1 VPAQPTHDHST
12 LAGPAASFR
21 DRARYVARSL
31 ACLKPYGPLV
41 AGAYAAVFATTA
53 LAVWMPIIIRGIVDD
68 GIRGGA
74 RAAITSGCALLLGLA
89 LVQALATF
97 VTGVL
102 TETASQNVAFDVRNR
117 FHQQLQSLSFSFHDQ
132 AETGQL
138 LARSVGDVDRI
149 RFLTGR
155 AFLNLVQMGTLSVC
169 IPAAMIVVEY
179 RLGLLTLCLVPLF
192 VLSGLGLGRVLRPL
206 SVKVRNQEAELTSFL
221 EQNLRGARIV
231 KAFGREAPQIA
242 GFGERNL
249 ALLELQRQ
257 DAYWRAVYMPLMQF
271 LAGAGTLLVLI
282 VGGRLVIQGRLSLG
296 ELVAFSAYMALLAG
310 PCRRLGWLIA
320 AIAEASASA
329 ERIFEVL
336 DLRSEIT
343 DAPGAPALGRV
354 RGQIRFEHVS
364 FGYSKR
370 SKVLDDICLEIL
382 PGEKVAFLGS
392 TGSGKSSITN
402 LIPRFY
408 DPTAGTVW
416 LDGVDIRTVT
426 VKSLREHIGVVL
438 QDTVLFASTVRE
450 NIAFGKPEAS
460 DNEVR
465 AAALAAHAHEFI
477 EALPQGYATRIGEK
491 GITLSGGQR
500 QRLALARAILK
511 DPEILILDDATSSVD
526 VETEQRIQQA
536 LRGLMQT
543 RTSIIIAQRL
553 STIREAD
560 KVFVLDQG
568 RVVAVGVRTAT
579 ETPHDQ
585 LLRSSGLYADLYE
598 HQLRPTAGTAAAVPA
613 AELGRAARPGEGG

>member
-1 VPAQPTHDHST
+1 M
-12 LAGPAASFR
+12 
-21 DRARYVARSL
+21 RYVGRAL
-31 ACLKPYGPLV
+31 ACLRPYGALV
-41 AGAYAAVFATTA
+41 TGAYAAVFTTTA

-74 RAAITSGCALLLGLA
+74 RAAIISGCGLLLGLA
-89 LVQALATF
+89 VVQGLATF

-102 TETASQNVAFDVRNR
+102 TETASQNVAFDLRNR
-117 FHQQLQSLSFSFHDQ
+117 FHEKLQSLSFSFHDQ

-155 AFLNLVQMGTLSVC
+155 AFLNLVQMATLSVC
-169 IPAAMIVVEY
+169 IPVAMIVVEY
-179 RLGLLTLCLVPLF
+179 RLGLLTLGLVPFF
-192 VLSGLGLGRVLRPL
+192 VLSGLCLGRVLRPL

-231 KAFGREAPQIA
+231 KAFGREESQIA
-242 GFGERNL
+242 GFSERNL
-249 ALLELQRQ
+249 VLLDLQRQ
-257 DAYWRAVYMPLMQF
+257 DAHWRAIYMPLMQL
-271 LAGAGTLLVLI
+271 LAGAGTLLVL
-282 VGGRLVIQGRLSLG
+282 VAGGRLVIGGSLSPG
-296 ELVAFSAYMALLAG
+296 ELVAFIAYMALLAG

-343 DAPGAPALGRV
+343 DAPDAAPLGAV
-354 RGQIRFEHVS
+354 RGHLRFDHVS
-364 FGYSKR
+364 FGYTR
-370 SKVLDDICLEIL
+370 HLKVLNDISLEIL

-408 DPTAGTVW
+408 DPTAGAVL
-416 LDGVDIRTVT
+416 LDGVDIRKLT
-426 VKSLREHIGVVL
+426 VKSLRDHIGVVL

-450 NIAFGKPEAS
+450 NIAFGRPEATAA
-460 DNEVR
+460 DVV
-465 AAALAAHAHEFI
+465 AAAQAAHAHEFI
-477 EALPQGYATRIGEK
+477 TALPQGYATRIGEK

-526 VETEQRIQQA
+526 VETEQLIQQA
-536 LRGLMQT
+536 LRRLMQT

-560 KVFVLDQG
+560 KVFVLDRG
-568 RVVAVGVRTAT
+568 KVAAVGVRSAT

-585 LLRSSGLYADLYE
+585 LLRNSGLYADLYE
-598 HQLRPTAGTAAAVPA
+598 NQLRPAAETAADAAAPA
-613 AELGRAARPGEGG
+613 AGLTRAPRPGEGG

>member
-1 VPAQPTHDHST
+1 
-12 LAGPAASFR
+12 
-21 DRARYVARSL
+21 
-31 ACLKPYGPLV
+31 
-41 AGAYAAVFATTA
+41 
-53 LAVWMPIIIRGIVDD
+53 MRGIVDD
-68 GIRGGA
+68 GIRGGV
-74 RAAITSGCALLLGLA
+74 RTAITSGCALLLGLA
-89 LVQALATF
+89 AVQGVATF
-97 VTGVL
+97 LTGVL
-102 TETASQNVAFDVRNR
+102 TETASQNVAFDLRNR
-117 FHQQLQSLSFSFHDQ
+117 FHEKLQSLSFSFHDQ

-169 IPAAMIVVEY
+169 IPLAMVVVEY
-179 RLGLLTLCLVPLF
+179 RLGLLILCLVPLF
-192 VLSGLGLGRVLRPL
+192 VLSGLCLGRVLRPL

-231 KAFGREAPQIA
+231 KAFGREEPQIA
-242 GFGERNL
+242 GFAVRNL

-257 DAYWRAVYMPLMQF
+257 DAYWRAVYMPLMQL
-271 LAGAGTLLVLI
+271 LAGVGTLLVLI
-282 VGGRLVIQGRLSLG
+282 VGGRLVIQHSLTLG

-343 DAPGAPALGRV
+343 DAPGAKALGSV
-354 RGQIRFEHVS
+354 RGHLRFEHVS
-364 FGYSKR
+364 FGYSKHAR
-370 SKVLDDICLEIL
+370 VLDDISFEIM
-382 PGEKVAFLGS
+382 PGERVAFLGS

-408 DPTAGTVW
+408 DPTAGAVL
-416 LDGVDIRTVT
+416 LDGVDIRTIT
-426 VKSLREHIGVVL
+426 VKSLRDHIGVVL

-450 NIAFGKPEAS
+450 NIAFGKPDAS
-460 DNEVR
+460 DTDVV
-465 AAALAAHAHEFI
+465 AAAQAAHAHEFI
-477 EALPQGYATRIGEK
+477 MALPHGYATRIGEK
-491 GITLSGGQR
+491 GMTLSGGQR

-536 LRGLMQT
+536 VGRLMQT

-568 RVVAVGVRTAT
+568 KVAAVGVRTAT

-598 HQLRPTAGTAAAVPA
+598 NQLRPSAGGAAGAALPA
-613 AELGRAARPGEGG
+613 GELTRATRPGGSD